1 VTFIFDACALIA
13 FMNEEKGEGYEAV
26 DVLIERADAGEIV
39 ICMSVVNMTEVYY
52 HFIKR
57 DGEETADTIMRN
69 AAELPIMVID
79 TITDAVCRETARFK
93 ARYPMSLADAFL
105 CAAAKS
111 LSAVI
116 VTKDREIETAEKP
129 EKLSVLWIH

>member
-1 VTFIFDACALIA
+1 VTFFLDACALIA
-13 FMNEEKGEGYEAV
+13 YINQEPEGPQVKA
-26 DVLIERADAGEIV
+26 LIERAGSGEDI
-39 ICMSVVNMTEVYY
+39 ICMSVVNLAEVYY
-52 HFIKR
+52 HCIKR
-57 DGEETADTIMRN
+57 DGEEMADTIMHN
-69 AAELPIMVID
+69 AAELPITVID

-93 ARYPMSLADAFL
+93 AHYPMSLADAFL

-129 EKLSVLWIH
+129 ENLSVFWIH

>member
-1 VTFIFDACALIA
+1 
-13 FMNEEKGEGYEAV
+13 
-26 DVLIERADAGEIV
+26 
-39 ICMSVVNMTEVYY
+39 
-52 HFIKR
+52 
-57 DGEETADTIMRN
+57 MRN
-69 AAELPIMVID
+69 ATELPIMVIN

-116 VTKDREIETAEKP
+116 VTKDREIEAAEKP
-129 EKLSVLWIH
+129 ENLSVLWIH